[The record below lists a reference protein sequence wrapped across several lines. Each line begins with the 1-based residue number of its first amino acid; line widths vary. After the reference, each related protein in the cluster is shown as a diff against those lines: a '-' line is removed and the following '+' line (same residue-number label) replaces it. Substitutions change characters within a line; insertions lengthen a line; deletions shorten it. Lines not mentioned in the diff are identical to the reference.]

1 MHERNF
7 ECPWYGVEQPRWTTM
22 AVKKSPCFIFYV
34 VVVGSDNWDFR
45 QRKLCYDWSR
55 LMSGSRLLISRQPPH
70 YTGEI
75 WNAALFVWLG
85 LPSTIIRH
93 ENGAFCKRS
102 SRQGILKTPSLRFI
116 MDKKH
121 LEKGAFRKR
130 WRHDDHVIS
139 EFFLKDKLPVIVA
152 PLNSSGVVWTDG
164 FSVFSVQRE
173 TSLDFLN
180 KFLWRA

>member
-22 AVKKSPCFIFYV
+22 AVKKPPCFIFYV

-75 WNAALFVWLG
+75 WNAALFVRLG

-116 MDKKH
+116 VDKKH
-121 LEKGAFRKR
+121 FEKGAFRKR
-130 WRHDDHVIS
+130 WRLDDHVIS
-139 EFFLKDKLPVIVA
+139 EFFLKHKLPVIVA

-173 TSLDFLN
+173 TSGGFPN
-180 KFLWRA
+180 KFLWRV